1 MGGASAALQR
11 GQAALA
17 TQRSGGGADD
27 EQGRALDEHGRGRWL
42 VAVGLEGLQ
51 LVELEGPEQRTPL
64 QTIPVK
70 RPRMERQPAEAM
82 LNGAAGD
89 SERLGRLPLPHA
101 THHEVEE
108 PGVEVRFLV
117 PVIGPEALA
126 RERAVAGTAAEAG
139 HRAAPALRMI
149 PPLPH
154 EKPARRLD
162 MKRAGWIRTTSG
174 MEHGDL
180 RTRGSEVDERSMPA
194 RATDGSDVAGTGSRP
209 CRLWRPAV
217 ADRT

>member
-1 MGGASAALQR
+1 
-11 GQAALA
+11 
-17 TQRSGGGADD
+17 
-27 EQGRALDEHGRGRWL
+27 
-42 VAVGLEGLQ
+42 
-51 LVELEGPEQRTPL
+51 
-64 QTIPVK
+64 
-70 RPRMERQPAEAM
+70 
-82 LNGAAGD
+82 

-139 HRAAPALRMI
+139 HRAAPTLR
-149 PPLPH
+149 
-154 EKPARRLD
+154 
-162 MKRAGWIRTTSG
+162 

-209 CRLWRPAV
+209 CRLWWRPNSNGAP
-217 ADRT
+217 AGPHARG